1 MLTFDVVLADAAG
14 EVVKGVKDPN
24 SALNNFQGAILAFK
38 KGGWIVSLIGA
49 AAMVG
54 RLLIDDAADANWRR
68 SCKHV
73 VAAALF
79 AIIAFFVTYQWEMSA
94 INKAI
99 IQGLTGALAPEL
111 VDWITAMIKQK
122 LGIQDKKRKGKSRR
136 KRSSGRK
143 RSAPAKPAAPAA
155 PAKPAVPRKRR
166 R

>member
-1 MLTFDVVLADAAG
+1 MVTLDVIFADAAG
-14 EVVKGVKDPN
+14 EAVKAVKDPN
-24 SALNNFQGAILAFK
+24 AAINNFQGAILAFK

-68 SCKHV
+68 SAKHIL
-73 VAAALF
+73 AAALF

-111 VDWITAMIKQK
+111 VDWISANLKAK
-122 LGIQDKKRKGKSRR
+122 LGIKDKKPKGRGR

-143 RSAPAKPAAPAA
+143 RSKPKTPVGDAPKPGRR
-155 PAKPAVPRKRR
+155 KPR
-166 R
+166 

>member
-1 MLTFDVVLADAAG
+1 MVTLDVIFADAAV
-14 EVVKGVKDPN
+14 EAVKVVKDPN
-24 SALNNFQGAILAFK
+24 AVTNNFQGAILAFK

-68 SCKHV
+68 SAKHIL
-73 VAAALF
+73 AAALF

-111 VDWITAMIKQK
+111 VDWISANIKSK
-122 LGIQDKKRKGKSRR
+122 LGIKERKPKGRGR

-143 RSAPAKPAAPAA
+143 RSKPKTPVGDT
-155 PAKPAVPRKRR
+155 PKPSRRKPR
-166 R
+166 

>member
-1 MLTFDVVLADAAG
+1 MVTLDVIFADAAG
-14 EVVKGVKDPN
+14 EVVKVVKDPN
-24 SALNNFQGAILAFK
+24 AVSNNFQGAILAFK

-68 SCKHV
+68 SAKHIL
-73 VAAALF
+73 AAALF

-111 VDWITAMIKQK
+111 VDWISANIKAK
-122 LGIQDKKRKGKSRR
+122 LGIKDKKPKGRGR

-143 RSAPAKPAAPAA
+143 RSKPKTPVGDAPKPSRR
-155 PAKPAVPRKRR
+155 KPR
-166 R
+166 

>member
-1 MLTFDVVLADAAG
+1 MLTLDIILADAAV
-14 EVVKGVKDPN
+14 EAVKAVKDPN
-24 SALNNFQGAILAFK
+24 AVTNNFQGAILAFK

-68 SCKHV
+68 SAKHIL
-73 VAAALF
+73 AAALF

-111 VDWITAMIKQK
+111 VDWISANIKAK
-122 LGIQDKKRKGKSRR
+122 LGIKDKKSKGRGR

-143 RSAPAKPAAPAA
+143 RSKPKNPEA
-155 PAKPAVPRKRR
+155 AVPAPKPSRRKPR
-166 R
+166 

>member
-1 MLTFDVVLADAAG
+1 
-14 EVVKGVKDPN
+14 
-24 SALNNFQGAILAFK
+24 
-38 KGGWIVSLIGA
+38 
-49 AAMVG
+49 
-54 RLLIDDAADANWRR
+54 
-68 SCKHV
+68 
-73 VAAALF
+73 
-79 AIIAFFVTYQWEMSA
+79 MSA

>member
-1 MLTFDVVLADAAG
+1 MVTLDVILADAAA
-14 EVVKGVKDPN
+14 EAVKAVKDPN
-24 SALNNFQGAILAFK
+24 AAINNFQGAILAFK

-68 SCKHV
+68 SAKHIL
-73 VAAALF
+73 AAALF

-111 VDWITAMIKQK
+111 VDWISANIKAK
-122 LGIQDKKRKGKSRR
+122 LGIKDKKPKGRGR

-143 RSAPAKPAAPAA
+143 RSKPKTPVGDAPKPSRR
-155 PAKPAVPRKRR
+155 KPR
-166 R
+166 

>member
-1 MLTFDVVLADAAG
+1 MLTFDVVLADAAA
-14 EVVKGVKDPN
+14 EAVKVVKDPN
-24 SALNNFQGAILAFK
+24 SAINNFQGAILAFK

-68 SCKHV
+68 SFKHI

-111 VDWITAMIKQK
+111 VDWITATIKQK

-143 RSAPAKPAAPAA
+143 RSAPKKAAAPPAAPAA
-155 PAKPAVPRKRR
+155 PRKRR

>member
-1 MLTFDVVLADAAG
+1 MVTLDVIFADAAA
-14 EVVKGVKDPN
+14 EAVKVVKDPN
-24 SALNNFQGAILAFK
+24 AAINNFQGAILAFK

-68 SCKHV
+68 SAKHIL
-73 VAAALF
+73 AAALF

-111 VDWITAMIKQK
+111 VDWISANIKSK
-122 LGIQDKKRKGKSRR
+122 LGIKDKKPKRGR

-143 RSAPAKPAAPAA
+143 RSKPKTPVGDTPKPARR
-155 PAKPAVPRKRR
+155 KPR
-166 R
+166 

>member
-1 MLTFDVVLADAAG
+1 MVTLDVIFADAAG
-14 EVVKGVKDPN
+14 EVVKVVKDPN
-24 SALNNFQGAILAFK
+24 AVSNNFQGAILAFK

-68 SCKHV
+68 SAKHIL
-73 VAAALF
+73 AAALF

-99 IQGLTGALAPEL
+99 IQGLPGALAPEL
-111 VDWITAMIKQK
+111 VDWISANIKAK
-122 LGIQDKKRKGKSRR
+122 LGIKDKKPKGRGR

-143 RSAPAKPAAPAA
+143 RSKPKTPVGDAPKPSRR
-155 PAKPAVPRKRR
+155 KPR
-166 R
+166 

>member
-1 MLTFDVVLADAAG
+1 MVTLDVILADAAA
-14 EVVKGVKDPN
+14 EAVKAVKDPN
-24 SALNNFQGAILAFK
+24 AAINNFQGAILAFK

-68 SCKHV
+68 SAKHV
-73 VAAALF
+73 LAAALF

-111 VDWITAMIKQK
+111 VDWISANLKAK
-122 LGIQDKKRKGKSRR
+122 LGIKDKKPKGRGR

-143 RSAPAKPAAPAA
+143 RSKPKNPVADSP
-155 PAKPAVPRKRR
+155 KPSRRKPR
-166 R
+166 

>member
-1 MLTFDVVLADAAG
+1 MLTLDVILADAAV
-14 EVVKGVKDPN
+14 EAVKVVKDPN
-24 SALNNFQGAILAFK
+24 AVTNNFQGAILAFK

-68 SCKHV
+68 SAKHIL
-73 VAAALF
+73 AAALF

-111 VDWITAMIKQK
+111 VDWISANIKAK
-122 LGIQDKKRKGKSRR
+122 LGIKDKKPKGRGR

-143 RSAPAKPAAPAA
+143 RSKPKTPVGDAPKPSRR
-155 PAKPAVPRKRR
+155 KPR
-166 R
+166 

>member
-1 MLTFDVVLADAAG
+1 MLMLDVILADVAVEA
-14 EVVKGVKDPN
+14 VKAVKDSN
-24 SALNNFQGAILAFK
+24 AVTNNFQGAIHAFQ

-68 SCKHV
+68 SAKHIL
-73 VAAALF
+73 AAALF

-111 VDWITAMIKQK
+111 VDWISANIKAK
-122 LGIQDKKRKGKSRR
+122 LGIKDKKSKGRGR

-143 RSAPAKPAAPAA
+143 RSKPKNSAASVP
-155 PAKPAVPRKRR
+155 PPKSSRRKPR
-166 R
+166 

>member
-1 MLTFDVVLADAAG
+1 MLTFDVVLADAAA
-14 EVVKGVKDPN
+14 EAVKTVKDPN
-24 SALNNFQGAILAFK
+24 AAINNFQGAILAFK

-54 RLLIDDAADANWRR
+54 RLLIDDAADASWRR

-79 AIIAFFVTYQWEMSA
+79 AVIAFFVTYQWEMSA

-111 VDWITAMIKQK
+111 VDWITATIKQK

-143 RSAPAKPAAPAA
+143 RSAPKKAAATPAAPAA
-155 PAKPAVPRKRR
+155 PRQRR

>member
-1 MLTFDVVLADAAG
+1 MLTFDVVLADAAA
-14 EVVKGVKDPN
+14 EAVKAVKDPN
-24 SALNNFQGAILAFK
+24 SAINNFQGAILAFK

-68 SCKHV
+68 SFKHI

-111 VDWITAMIKQK
+111 VDWITATIKQK

-143 RSAPAKPAAPAA
+143 RSAPKKAAAPPAAPAA
-155 PAKPAVPRKRR
+155 PRR
-166 R
+166 RRR

>member
-1 MLTFDVVLADAAG
+1 MLTFDVVLADAAA
-14 EVVKGVKDPN
+14 EAVKVVKDPN
-24 SALNNFQGAILAFK
+24 SAINNFQGAILAFK

-68 SCKHV
+68 SFKHI

-111 VDWITAMIKQK
+111 VDWITATIKQK
-122 LGIQDKKRKGKSRR
+122 LGIQDKKPKGKSRR

-143 RSAPAKPAAPAA
+143 RSAPKKAAASPAAPAA
-155 PAKPAVPRKRR
+155 PRR
-166 R
+166 RRR

>member
-1 MLTFDVVLADAAG
+1 MVTLDVIFADAAG
-14 EVVKGVKDPN
+14 EVVKFVKDPN
-24 SALNNFQGAILAFK
+24 AVSNNFQGAILAFK

-68 SCKHV
+68 SAKHIL
-73 VAAALF
+73 AAALF

-111 VDWITAMIKQK
+111 VDWISANIKAK
-122 LGIQDKKRKGKSRR
+122 LGIKDKKPKGRGR

-143 RSAPAKPAAPAA
+143 RSKPKTPVGDAPKPSRR
-155 PAKPAVPRKRR
+155 KPR
-166 R
+166 

>member
-1 MLTFDVVLADAAG
+1 MVTLDVIFADAAA
-14 EVVKGVKDPN
+14 EAVKVVKDPN
-24 SALNNFQGAILAFK
+24 GAINNFQGAILAFK

-68 SCKHV
+68 SAKHIL
-73 VAAALF
+73 AAALF

-111 VDWITAMIKQK
+111 VDWISAQLKSK
-122 LGIQDKKRKGKSRR
+122 LGIKDKKPKRGR

-143 RSAPAKPAAPAA
+143 RSKPKTPVGDV
-155 PAKPAVPRKRR
+155 PKPTRRKPR
-166 R
+166 

>member
-1 MLTFDVVLADAAG
+1 MLTLDIVLADAAA
-14 EVVKGVKDPN
+14 EAVKTVKDPN
-24 SALNNFQGAILAFK
+24 AAINNFQGAILAFK

-73 VAAALF
+73 LAAALF

-111 VDWITAMIKQK
+111 VDWISNNIKAK
-122 LGIQDKKRKGKSRR
+122 LGIKDKKPKRRGR

-143 RSAPAKPAAPAA
+143 RSKPKTAAAAAPKPARAKP
-155 PAKPAVPRKRR
+155 RR
-166 R
+166 TP

>member
-1 MLTFDVVLADAAG
+1 MVTLDVVFADAAA
-14 EVVKGVKDPN
+14 EAVKAVKDPN
-24 SALNNFQGAILAFK
+24 AAINNFQSAILAFK

-68 SCKHV
+68 SLKHI

-111 VDWITAMIKQK
+111 VDWISATIKQK
-122 LGIQDKKRKGKSRR
+122 LGIKDKKPRGKSRR

-143 RSAPAKPAAPAA
+143 RSAPKKAAAAPAA
-155 PAKPAVPRKRR
+155 ARRKPRR
-166 R
+166 TP

>member
-1 MLTFDVVLADAAG
+1 MVTLDAIFA
-14 EVVKGVKDPN
+14 EAAVEAVKVVKDPN
-24 SALNNFQGAILAFK
+24 AVSNNFQGAILAFK

-68 SCKHV
+68 SAKHIL
-73 VAAALF
+73 AAALF

-111 VDWITAMIKQK
+111 VDWISANIKSK
-122 LGIQDKKRKGKSRR
+122 LGIKERKPKGRGR

-143 RSAPAKPAAPAA
+143 RSKPKAPAA
-155 PAKPAVPRKRR
+155 APPKPSRRKPR
-166 R
+166 

>member
-1 MLTFDVVLADAAG
+1 MVTLDAIFA
-14 EVVKGVKDPN
+14 EAAVEAVKVVKDPN
-24 SALNNFQGAILAFK
+24 AVTNNFQGAILAFK

-68 SCKHV
+68 SAKHIL
-73 VAAALF
+73 AAALF

-111 VDWITAMIKQK
+111 VDWISANIKAK
-122 LGIQDKKRKGKSRR
+122 LGIKDKKPKGRGR

-143 RSAPAKPAAPAA
+143 RSKPKTPVGDAPKPSRR
-155 PAKPAVPRKRR
+155 KPR
-166 R
+166 

>member
-1 MLTFDVVLADAAG
+1 MVTLDVIFADAAG
-14 EVVKGVKDPN
+14 EVVKVVKDPN
-24 SALNNFQGAILAFK
+24 AVSNNFQGAILAFK

-68 SCKHV
+68 SAKHIL
-73 VAAALF
+73 AAALF

-111 VDWITAMIKQK
+111 VDWISANLKAK
-122 LGIQDKKRKGKSRR
+122 LGIKDKKPKGRGR

-143 RSAPAKPAAPAA
+143 RSKPKTPVGDAPKPSRR
-155 PAKPAVPRKRR
+155 KPR
-166 R
+166 

>member
-1 MLTFDVVLADAAG
+1 MVTLDVIFADAAG
-14 EVVKGVKDPN
+14 EAVKAVKDPN
-24 SALNNFQGAILAFK
+24 AAINNFQGAILAFK

-68 SCKHV
+68 SAKHIL
-73 VAAALF
+73 AAALF

-111 VDWITAMIKQK
+111 VDWISANLKAK
-122 LGIQDKKRKGKSRR
+122 LGIKDKKPKGRGR

-143 RSAPAKPAAPAA
+143 RSKPKTPVGDAPKPSRR
-155 PAKPAVPRKRR
+155 KPR
-166 R
+166 